1 MNTQIHA
8 VTDAPGYSLMFD
20 ACADLVE
27 GSPCSRLA
35 SAALL
40 NAAMAIA
47 LTTVGP
53 EVLEV
58 MLLRAIEL
66 VPAED
71 ARARGHLN

>member
-1 MNTQIHA
+1 MNTEAPVI
-8 VTDAPGYSLMFD
+8 TDAIGYSELYD
-20 ACADLVE
+20 RCADLVE
-27 GSPCSRLA
+27 SAPCAPLA

-71 ARARGHLN
+71 ARARGHIN